1 MTKIN
6 YELEKELLIYET
18 LKKSINE
25 IKIYYKNNPDS
36 RIINKKSI
44 IPYLEQQIVSLKNIN
59 KFEMSI
65 FNHFLYNIKRISNI
79 LEIHR
84 LNGTL
89 KTRLRISLFFL
100 YLGAIITTNYSS
112 SQKEELLTA
121 EEQHTIMDNLC
132 NTIKNITTEFDEKF
146 KEEETKKLKEKIEFK
161 EDVRNNECENFS
173 SNLIYSNEEEQEKEA
188 KVVLAMKFSE

>member
-65 FNHFLYNIKRISNI
+65 FNHFLYCIKRISNI

-121 EEQHTIMDNLC
+121 EEQHTIMDNLS

-173 SNLIYSNEEEQEKEA
+173 SNLIYSIEEEQEKEA